1 MTFITAAGHRLH
13 TRWIGARDGS
23 GPVLVFLHEGL
34 GSIELWRDFPDRIAQ
49 MTGCAALVYSRY
61 GYGRSDP
68 LRESRPP
75 EYLHHEALEVLP
87 AVLDECRITDPVL
100 IGHSDGASIAL
111 LLAGAG
117 LCPVRGAVVMAPHVF
132 VEDITIAGIEA
143 AKNAWAEGGLARA
156 LARYHDDAEAAF
168 RGWNEAWLAPEF
180 RAWNIEEYLSGIRCP
195 LLAIQGVDDEY
206 ATLAQIDA
214 IERQVS
220 GPFERLDIPEC
231 RHTPWR
237 DQPDLVADAITRF
250 VAGLR
255 ISE

>member
-1 MTFITAAGHRLH
+1 MTFITAAGHRLD
-13 TRWIGARDGS
+13 TRWIGPRGGS

-34 GSIELWRDFPDRIAQ
+34 GSIELWRDFPDRIAEK
-49 MTGCAALVYSRY
+49 TGCAAFVYSRH

-68 LRESRPP
+68 LKESRPP
-75 EYLHHEALEVLP
+75 DYLHFEALKVLP

-117 LCPVRGAVVMAPHVF
+117 LVPVRGAVVMAPHVF
-132 VEDITIAGIEA
+132 VEDITIAGIEK
-143 AKNAWAEGGLARA
+143 AKAAWAEGGLARA
-156 LARYHDDAEAAF
+156 LARYHDDAEGAF

-180 RAWNIEEYLSGIRCP
+180 RAWNIEEYLPGIRCP

-206 ATLAQIDA
+206 ATLDQIDA

-220 GPFERLDIPEC
+220 GPFERLDLPDC

-237 DQPDLVADAITRF
+237 DQPDVVANAIARF
-250 VAGLR
+250 VGGLQIAG
-255 ISE
+255 